1 MLLSGVV
8 PLYLTNLMFAQRLVR
23 AQHPRFGWSGP
34 VSAAFLII
42 GAVSILAIALLV
54 AGVSV
59 EVFASDANALQK
71 ASGLQIFGT
80 IWLALLAALPVLL
93 VGISTLAR
101 RLPHIRNTKTTDKF
115 GEGSMRMKVAI
126 VVASGTLLSVGAWYH
141 AVTTLRYPP
150 TRLQAH
156 GSDKSDHQPAGLTK
170 ACFYTFA
177 FALPV
182 AVSFLW
188 LFKRCDKRFYTPDGA
203 KGPFSYAGGFVFAG
217 EMGNQEARL
226 SVATRTPR
234 SSVSVY
240 SHDSRRRSSLS
251 LSSHMRAE
259 RLEKLEKRISWG
271 GISLPEMVHQALA
284 DDFQTGVPDPIWHDD
299 CTAEDVAVDGA
310 EKQMGWDAKS
320 GKWAVRPISSMHKSS
335 GRPASIISTVSAMSA
350 AAPLPGTAEYP
361 AAVELAAISIRSP

>member
-1 MLLSGVV
+1 
-8 PLYLTNLMFAQRLVR
+8 MFAQRLVK
-23 AQHPRFGWSGP
+23 AQHPRFGWSGA
-34 VSAAFLII
+34 VSAAFLIV
-42 GAVSILAIALLV
+42 GVVSILAIALLV

-59 EVFASDANALQK
+59 EVFAPDASALQI

-93 VGISTLAR
+93 VGSSTLAR

-115 GEGSMRMKVAI
+115 GEGSMRMKIVV
-126 VVASGTLLSVGAWYH
+126 VVASGILLSVGAWYH

-156 GSDKSDHQPAGLTK
+156 GSDKSDQQPAGLTK

-188 LFKRCDKRFYTPDGA
+188 LFKRCDKRFYTPDGV

-217 EMGNQEARL
+217 EMGNQKARL
-226 SVATRTPR
+226 SVAARTPR

-240 SHDSRRRSSLS
+240 SQDSRRRSSLS
-251 LSSHMRAE
+251 LSSQMRAE

-271 GISLPEMVHQALA
+271 GISLPEMVQEALA
-284 DDFQTGVPDPIWHDD
+284 EDCRMCVPDPIRHDR

-335 GRPASIISTVSAMSA
+335 GRPASIISTVSAIST
-350 AAPLPGTAEYP
+350 AAPLPGAPEYST
-361 AAVELAAISIRSP
+361 AVELPAVSIRIL